1 LKAIVLKIGVMS
13 TFFLAL
19 LAGLYASNRVF
30 FEDQLIDFYI
40 NESEACTQSVLSS
53 ENEVQATRHP
63 NCVQGSF
70 VSTSFNEPDINK
82 FVSRVVARDF
92 FGYQFSPA
100 WEPIG
105 HNKPG
110 VDFEGVEWESFSK
123 VVWLCGLPVKQ
134 YATVSTRLLALCSA
148 TPNAAGTGY
157 DATVKI
163 YELRP
168 SIFGVLG
175 RWIHE
180 ASASAQGI
188 DVTSVLFS
196 VEFRMDSG
204 QLSAELVKHHL
215 KLENEVKADTEV
227 FVYKDKKLK
236 YVFEFQSLWADPDKP
251 LCHRPDGSPCPFV
264 RRFFDLTF
272 LDLINGGTIYAF
284 ETWFSE
290 GSDMEPNDEGIP
302 FVFDAKNWTLK
313 RKFPRKPD
321 EAF

>member
-1 LKAIVLKIGVMS
+1 LKLIVLKIGVI
-13 TFFLAL
+13 FAFVLAV
-19 LAGLYASNRVF
+19 LAGLYASNSVF
-30 FEDQLIDFYI
+30 FEDQLLDFYI
-40 NESEACTQSVLSS
+40 NQSEACTQSVLSS

-70 VSTSFNEPDINK
+70 VSKSFDEPDINK
-82 FVSRVVARDF
+82 FVSKMVARDF

-100 WEPIG
+100 WENIEY
-105 HNKPG
+105 NKPWAEL
-110 VDFEGVEWESFSK
+110 EGVQWEPLLK

-157 DATVKI
+157 DAAVKI
-163 YELRP
+163 YELH
-168 SIFGVLG
+168 SGTFGVLG
-175 RWIHE
+175 RRIHE
-180 ASASAQGI
+180 ASASAQGAGVKSI
-188 DVTSVLFS
+188 LFS
-196 VEFRMDSG
+196 VQFRMYSG
-204 QLSAELVKHHL
+204 QLYAKLTTHHMR
-215 KLENEVKADTEV
+215 KKNEVKATTEV
-227 FVYKDKKLK
+227 FAYIDKRLK
-236 YVFEFQSLWADPDKP
+236 SVFEFQSLWADPDKP

-264 RRFFDLTF
+264 HRFFDLTF
-272 LDLINGGTIYAF
+272 LDLINGGTVYAF

-302 FVFDAKNWTLK
+302 FIFDAKNWTLK